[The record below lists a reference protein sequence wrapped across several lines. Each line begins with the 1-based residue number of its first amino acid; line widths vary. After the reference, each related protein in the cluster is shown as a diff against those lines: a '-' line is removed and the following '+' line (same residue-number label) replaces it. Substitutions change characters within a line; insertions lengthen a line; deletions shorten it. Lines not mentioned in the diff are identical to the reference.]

1 MKRKLMS
8 VVMALVMV
16 MTLLSG
22 CGSKEESNS
31 TFFKEV
37 QKLST
42 IESGTSTMEM
52 GVKLDLQQEQIPEQ
66 F

>member
-42 IESGTSTMEM
+42 IESGTSTME
-52 GVKLDLQQEQIPEQ
+52 GADSGAVFIRRRKG
-66 F
+66 